1 MWNSITEKESNISLV
16 NAYGRHLLIKL
27 QTKYSSSA
35 TVKDHSYNGEIVSRV
50 YHLENPTDELS
61 LSIRLD
67 TTSVSTFCD
76 LAFIYF
82 LFFKKCISVFFSGS
96 RTLFI
101 GPTNLIFHQK
111 FHLK

>member
-67 TTSVSTFCD
+67 TTSVSMFCV
-76 LAFIYF
+76 LAFFFFFF
-82 LFFKKCISVFFSGS
+82 LRNAFLSFSV
-96 RTLFI
+96 
-101 GPTNLIFHQK
+101 GPVHCL
-111 FHLK
+111 

>member
-67 TTSVSTFCD
+67 TTSVSTFCV
-76 LAFIYF
+76 LAFFFFFF
-82 LFFKKCISVFFSGS
+82 LRNAFLSFSV
-96 RTLFI
+96 
-101 GPTNLIFHQK
+101 GPVHCL
-111 FHLK
+111 

>member
-50 YHLENPTDELS
+50 YHLENSTDELS
-61 LSIRLD
+61 LSIRVD
-67 TTSVSTFCD
+67 TTSASTFCV
-76 LAFIYF
+76 LAFFFFFFFFF
-82 LFFKKCISVFFSGS
+82 LRNAFLSFSV
-96 RTLFI
+96 
-101 GPTNLIFHQK
+101 GPVYCL
-111 FHLK
+111 